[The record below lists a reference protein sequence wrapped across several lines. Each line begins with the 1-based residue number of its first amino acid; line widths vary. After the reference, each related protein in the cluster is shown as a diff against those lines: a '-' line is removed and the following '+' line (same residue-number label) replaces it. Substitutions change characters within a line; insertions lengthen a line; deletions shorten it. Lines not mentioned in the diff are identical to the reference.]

1 MSMKMDIKV
10 MYLNPI
16 GTSAYDE
23 VFADMARRYK
33 YPETTVHVTS
43 LSGSAVSPAMTNL
56 EYRAYEACIFN
67 ETVKAARYCSMNDY
81 DALVVGC
88 FYDPA
93 CWPPGKLPAIPSMS
107 PLVRHPL
114 APRSTWPTISPSSSG
129 SGNGKTKMKQAVYD
143 YGGREKLVSFEA
155 VDLRV
160 EEFHQ
165 DPRRTR
171 ERLER
176 AAYRAVAERRAKA
189 SSWVVRSKSASFANF
204 RPILAS
210 RLSAFVPVIDP
221 SIAALKA
228 AENAALA
235 KRVGWANSR
244 VWGMQPPPERELA
257 DFGLFRSTLIR
268 KHAGRGAR
276 RTGRARTEVR
286 SVVPCTHYLA
296 LSTLC
301 PGIDTGA

>member
-10 MYLNPI
+10 MYLNPV

-43 LSGSAVSPAMTNL
+43 LAGSAVSPAMSNL

-67 ETVKAARYCSMNDY
+67 ETVKAARYCAVHDY
-81 DALVVGC
+81 DALIIGC

-93 CWPPGKLPAIPSMS
+93 L
-107 PLVRHPL
+107 L
-114 APRSTWPTISPSSSG
+114 AAREVAGDTVVVAPCQASVAAALNLANNFSVIIGQW
-129 SGNGKTKMKQAVYD
+129 KWEDQMKQAVHD
-143 YGGREKLVSFEA
+143 YGGKDKLVSFEA

-165 DPRRTR
+165 DPDRTR
-171 ERLER
+171 DRLQR
-176 AAYRAVAERRAKA
+176 AAYRAVAERRAESIILGCTLEVGFYRELQA
-189 SSWVVRSKSASFANF
+189 Y
-204 RPILAS
+204 LAS

-228 AENAALA
+228 AENAALG
-235 KRVGWANSR
+235 KRVGWTNSR
-244 VWGMQPPPERELA
+244 VWGMQAPPERELA
-257 DFGLFRSTLIR
+257 DFGLFQSDIEFGNTLVV
-268 KHAGRGAR
+268 GPE
-276 RTGRARTEVR
+276 GRAG
-286 SVVPCTHYLA
+286 HGQ
-296 LSTLC
+296 LS
-301 PGIDTGA
+301 AA

>member
-1 MSMKMDIKV
+1 
-10 MYLNPI
+10 MYLNPV
-16 GTSAYDE
+16 GTPAYDE

-67 ETVKAARYCSMNDY
+67 ETVKAARFCSMNDY

-93 CWPPGKLPAIPSMS
+93 LLAAREVAGDTVVVAPCQASIGAALNLANNFSR
-107 PLVRHPL
+107 RH
-114 APRSTWPTISPSSSG
+114 R
-129 SGNGKTKMKQAVYD
+129 AVEMGRPNEASRIRLRRQGEAGFLR
-143 YGGREKLVSFEA
+143 GGRFACGGVS
-155 VDLRV
+155 
-160 EEFHQ
+160 
-165 DPRRTR
+165 PRPPANA

-176 AAYRAVAERRAKA
+176 AAYRAVAERRPKA
-189 SSWVVRSKSASFANF
+189 IILGCTLEVGFF
-204 RPILAS
+204 RELQAYLAS

-228 AENAALA
+228 ARMRPLPS
-235 KRVGWANSR
+235 GWGGPTAGCGACNRHLSANWPTSGFFDPTSNSVTRWSWRPEDGPGTDRGSR
-244 VWGMQPPPERELA
+244 G
-257 DFGLFRSTLIR
+257 
-268 KHAGRGAR
+268 
-276 RTGRARTEVR
+276 
-286 SVVPCTHYLA
+286 VVPCTHYPA

-301 PGIDTGA
+301 PGIDPGA